1 MMDEYEDDLS
11 ESEKMVEKFMQEE
24 DEMTEDEV
32 QVLNEYRD
40 APSYII
46 VDRMKQFYTLPLK
59 MDVQMNSLVK
69 I

>member
-11 ESEKMVEKFMQEE
+11 ESEKMVETFMQEE

-46 VDRMKQFYTLPLK
+46 VDRMKQFYTLP
-59 MDVQMNSLVK
+59 
-69 I
+69 